1 MTTNRIKLNHLT
13 GLVLVFG
20 LANVAGAQTNTQI
33 ASVEAPSA
41 VLAKATETSS
51 AASAGTV
58 GGGTVSKATLP
69 EWETTLHRWVDINE
83 MDFSTRYRTVTDS
96 NGAHEF
102 NQGQQRAILDGRVK
116 FDEAGKYALMFHAS
130 TGKYFNWAYADFI
143 GGGNKQAYA
152 LEAAKMDPTQQYVFG
167 EALELSPASVAASG
181 NSGGWSFYVRR
192 LYLDASPVSWL
203 NVQYGSLDIDRG
215 AASEITTY
223 DNDGYIAGER
233 ITIKKPSLLFVDE
246 LSATWAYIGDLYTPN
261 FFARGERL
269 SQSNYHQF
277 LMRKA
282 LWNKRVDASADYTW
296 QYGAQTLR
304 QAIAVRTPEAKFTD
318 SVRFE
323 AYQRIN
329 FIYFP
334 DTTVAIDRANGW
346 AVSFDKHLTKRGRI
360 EYGYADI
367 DPGYA
372 EYTPEGIA
380 AILGLASNGDAYGIG
395 KRYYLRPTV
404 NVTKSLAITGF
415 YTHTFDTS
423 TTAFAEY
430 WNKQALN
437 VGFVWDMKKEIF
449 RDGK

>member
-1 MTTNRIKLNHLT
+1 MKLNNWA
-13 GLVLVFG
+13 GLVLVLG
-20 LANVAGAQTNTQI
+20 LANVAGAQMV
-33 ASVEAPSA
+33 AAVDAVDAPSA
-41 VLAKATETSS
+41 VLEKATEASS
-51 AASAGTV
+51 AAGTGTV
-58 GGGTVSKATLP
+58 GGGTASKATLP

-83 MDFSTRYRTVTDS
+83 MDFSTRYRTVADS

-116 FDEAGKYALMFHAS
+116 FDEEGKYSLVFHAS

-143 GGGNKQAYA
+143 GGGNKEAYA
-152 LEAAKMDPTQQYVFG
+152 QEVAKMDPTQLFVFG
-167 EALELSPASVAASG
+167 EVQSGSAASVAASG

-215 AASEITTY
+215 AGSEITTY

-261 FFARGERL
+261 FFARGDRL

-282 LWNKRVDASADYTW
+282 LLKKRVDASADYTW
-296 QYGAQTLR
+296 QYGTQTLR
-304 QAIAVRTPEAKFTD
+304 EAIAVRTPEAKFTD

-323 AYQRIN
+323 SYQRIN
-329 FIYFP
+329 FNYFP
-334 DTTVAIDRANGW
+334 GSTVGIDRANGW
-346 AVSFDKHLTKRGRI
+346 AVSLDKHFAKRGRM

-367 DPGYA
+367 DPGYVDYTA
-372 EYTPEGIA
+372 ESIA
-380 AILGLASNGDAYGIG
+380 AILGLASGSG
-395 KRYYLRPTV
+395 
-404 NVTKSLAITGF
+404 
-415 YTHTFDTS
+415 
-423 TTAFAEY
+423 TTC
-430 WNKQALN
+430 
-437 VGFVWDMKKEIF
+437 GRRSM
-449 RDGK
+449 